1 MKVKEETRVVEQTV
15 TLYIAEDGTEFVTEY
30 ACRRYE
36 EKKNLE
42 KLIEKAENLRIVELD
57 DCLPLTNDGLIND
70 NNIFKWYR
78 LESKE
83 DFDIV
88 EGAYGSNGHLSKPST
103 YPEVICVETCGYE
116 PYKDDAYNYHLTDCK
131 IMTEEFW
138 KAMGY
143 KVIFE
148 EIK

>member
-1 MKVKEETRVVEQTV
+1 MKVKEETKMVEQTV
-15 TLYIAEDGTEFVTEY
+15 TLYVAEDGTEFRNKHE
-30 ACRRYE
+30 CIKYE
-36 EKKNLE
+36 E
-42 KLIEKAENLRIVELD
+42 EKALENWIVKAEELRIAELD
-57 DCLPLTNDGLIND
+57 DCLPLSNDGLIND
-70 NNIFKWYR
+70 NNIFRWYR
-78 LESKE
+78 LKSKE

-88 EGAYGSNGHLSKPST
+88 ENAYSKGCLSKPST

-143 KVIFE
+143 KVVFE